1 MDFMTTKEAVKKWN
15 ISERRIRQLLQ
26 DGRIEGAVKNGNS
39 WNIPVDAVK
48 PVDKRVI
55 KAETINFIIDLDES
69 YFDEVD
75 KLKKELDSKR
85 PIPKETLRS
94 LEESINL
101 EWTYNSN
108 GIEGNTL
115 SLHETQVVLEGITV
129 GGKSIKEHL
138 EAINHEKAILYLNEL
153 VKEDNPITEWNIKG
167 IHQLVLK
174 DIDDENAGR
183 YRRENVTIKGATH
196 IPPDYLKVPE
206 LMEKLVLNYENWND
220 FHPIIQA
227 ALLHGELVKIHPFI
241 DGNGRTS
248 RLLMNLDLMNHG
260 FNPVII
266 KKGDRLE
273 YYETLDKA
281 HTTSDYTDFI
291 KLITKLE
298 IEILKK
304 MEVFTKEVFEYYN
317 GIINTI
323 SSKYMNL
330 EITNYDC
337 NINMNKNIFGYC
349 KPNTIT
355 INLSKLIR
363 FFMCSYDIL
372 YDYNSKLRYIN
383 IIKINILY
391 IIIHE
396 LYHSDQIIDVNKYT
410 IDNEYKNYIENQ
422 CNLFTYN

>member
-1 MDFMTTKEAVKKWN
+1 MEFMTTKGAVKKWN

-39 WNIPVDAVK
+39 WNIPVDAIK

-55 KAETINFIIDLDES
+55 RPDSTEFIIDLEDN
-69 YFDEVD
+69 YFNEVD
-75 KLKKELDSKR
+75 KLKRELDNKR

-115 SLHETQVVLEGITV
+115 TLRETQVVLEGITV

-138 EAINHEKAILYLNEL
+138 EAINHEKAIVYLNDL
-153 VKEDNPITEWNIKG
+153 VKENNPITEWNIKS
-167 IHQLVLK
+167 IHQLILK

-227 ALLHGELVKIHPFI
+227 ALLHGELVKIHPFV

-260 FNPVII
+260 YNPVII
-266 KKGDRLE
+266 KKENRLE
-273 YYETLDKA
+273 YYEALDKA
-281 HTTSDYTDFI
+281 HTTGDYTDFV

-304 MEVFTKEVFEYYN
+304 
-317 GIINTI
+317 
-323 SSKYMNL
+323 
-330 EITNYDC
+330 
-337 NINMNKNIFGYC
+337 
-349 KPNTIT
+349 
-355 INLSKLIR
+355 
-363 FFMCSYDIL
+363 
-372 YDYNSKLRYIN
+372 
-383 IIKINILY
+383 
-391 IIIHE
+391 
-396 LYHSDQIIDVNKYT
+396 
-410 IDNEYKNYIENQ
+410 YIE
-422 CNLFTYN
+422 LL

>member
-1 MDFMTTKEAVKKWN
+1 MEFMTTKDAVKKWN

-39 WNIPVDAVK
+39 WNIPIDATK
-48 PVDKRVI
+48 PGDKRVI
-55 KAETINFIIDLDES
+55 KADNLDFIIDLEDN
-69 YFDEVD
+69 YFNEVD

-115 SLHETQVVLEGITV
+115 TLRETQVVLEGITV

-138 EAINHEKAILYLNEL
+138 EAINHEKAILYLNDL
-153 VKEDNPITEWNIKG
+153 VKENNPITEWNIKS

-183 YRRENVTIKGATH
+183 YRRKNVTIKGAIH

-206 LMEKLVLNYENWND
+206 LMEKLILNYENWNN

-260 FNPVII
+260 YNPVII
-266 KKGDRLE
+266 KKEDRLE
-273 YYETLDKA
+273 YYEALDKA
-281 HTTSDYTDFI
+281 HTTGDYTDFV

-298 IEILKK
+298 IVILR
-304 MEVFTKEVFEYYN
+304 
-317 GIINTI
+317 
-323 SSKYMNL
+323 KYL
-330 EITNYDC
+330 E
-337 NINMNKNIFGYC
+337 
-349 KPNTIT
+349 
-355 INLSKLIR
+355 LL
-363 FFMCSYDIL
+363 
-372 YDYNSKLRYIN
+372 
-383 IIKINILY
+383 
-391 IIIHE
+391 
-396 LYHSDQIIDVNKYT
+396 
-410 IDNEYKNYIENQ
+410 
-422 CNLFTYN
+422 